1 MSWITVKMD
10 LKDNQAKVGRI
21 FLSKF
26 AVGTIQESQF
36 LYKSIME
43 RESTVEIKI
52 VFVTWT
58 IDLYKN
64 WPSQIV
70 PMALRQIPPAFA

>member
-52 VFVTWT
+52 VFVT
-58 IDLYKN
+58 
-64 WPSQIV
+64 
-70 PMALRQIPPAFA
+70 

>member
-1 MSWITVKMD
+1 MNWIMD
-10 LKDNQAKVGRI
+10 RMELRDNQAKAGRI

-26 AVGTIQESQF
+26 ALSTIQECQF

-52 VFVTWT
+52 VFVT
-58 IDLYKN
+58 
-64 WPSQIV
+64 
-70 PMALRQIPPAFA
+70 

>member
-1 MSWITVKMD
+1 MSWITVRMD
-10 LKDNQAKVGRI
+10 LKDNQAKAGRI

-26 AVGTIQESQF
+26 ALGTIQEGQF

-52 VFVTWT
+52 VFVT
-58 IDLYKN
+58 
-64 WPSQIV
+64 
-70 PMALRQIPPAFA
+70 